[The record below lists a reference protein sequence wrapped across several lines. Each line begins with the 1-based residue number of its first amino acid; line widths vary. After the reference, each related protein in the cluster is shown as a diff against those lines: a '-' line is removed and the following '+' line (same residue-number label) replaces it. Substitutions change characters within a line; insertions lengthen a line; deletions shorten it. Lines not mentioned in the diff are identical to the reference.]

1 MEREKFTKMIES
13 CLDLMVTARE
23 LPEKEVNV
31 KIRAERWRCPRALT
45 DDSSRMPKVRTEE
58 DKSR

>member
-13 CLDLMVTARE
+13 CLDLMVTAREE

-45 DDSSRMPKVRTEE
+45 DDTSRMPKVQT
-58 DKSR
+58 

>member
-1 MEREKFTKMIES
+1 MEWEKLTKMIES

-31 KIRAERWRCPRALT
+31 KIRAERWRCLRALT
-45 DDSSRMPKVRTEE
+45 DDTSRMPKVRT
-58 DKSR
+58 